1 MDSSRWTVLA
11 TLLLMVA
18 ACSGTEQGWGGS
30 QLVVDGVT
38 TTVSPPV
45 PLADPSEVSTT
56 ELWSQSGPADGD
68 VWGLPRSLGVS
79 SRHAFVVD
87 NQADQIHVVTLDG
100 HLAGTLGRPG
110 QGPGEYSRPVAAV
123 PTGEGTFIVDGGNRR
138 IDIIDDDLTLV
149 RSFGSGKV
157 AFSALPW
164 GPSSVVVQGMAGDE
178 VGWMVWH
185 ASGTPETVSLAPL
198 TTESADQTDCY
209 VFGTTRDRLLRL
221 HCARVELSVFSRTG
235 VVRQEIS
242 VDLPPQVATDEEIE
256 DRVGRLRETLS
267 QTSLPAAFLEQQ
279 VDAIRDGDRVKHM
292 NRKVVAASGTDL
304 IAIWSQNPEDYGS
317 GAATLHLLSEE
328 GIYLTSLEFER
339 SWYDFTI
346 RDGVLYSLE
355 REASTGLVTLVA
367 RRIDVSASLLERAA
381 AVTG

>member
-1 MDSSRWTVLA
+1 MDSSRSTALA
-11 TLLLMVA
+11 TLLLIVT

-30 QLVVDGVT
+30 LLVAEGVT
-38 TTVSPPV
+38 TTASPPE

-56 ELWSQSGPADGD
+56 ELWSQSGPADGE

-79 SRHAFVVD
+79 NRHAFVVD

-100 HLAGTLGRPG
+100 QLAGALGRPG

-123 PTGEGTFIVDGGNRR
+123 PTDEGTFIIDGSNRR

-149 RSFGSGKV
+149 RSFGSGTV

-178 VGWMVWH
+178 VGWMAWD
-185 ASGTPETVSLAPL
+185 ASGTPEPVSLAPL
-198 TTESADQTDCY
+198 TAEGADETGCY

-221 HCARVELSVFSRTG
+221 HCARFELSVFSRTG

-256 DRVGRLRETLS
+256 DRVRQLRETLS
-267 QTSLPAAFLEQQ
+267 QTSLPASFLEQQ
-279 VDAIRDGDRVKHM
+279 VEAIRDGDRVKHM
-292 NRKVVAASGTDL
+292 NRKVIAAHGMDL

-339 SWYDFTI
+339 PWYDFTI

-355 REASTGLVTLVA
+355 REASTGLVSLVA
-367 RRIDVSASLLERAA
+367 RRIDVSPSLLERVAA
-381 AVTG
+381 IAG